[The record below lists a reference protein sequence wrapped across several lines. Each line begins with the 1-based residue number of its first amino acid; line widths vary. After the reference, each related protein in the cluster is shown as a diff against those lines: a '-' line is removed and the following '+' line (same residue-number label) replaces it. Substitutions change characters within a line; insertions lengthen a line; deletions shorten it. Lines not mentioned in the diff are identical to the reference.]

1 MSIDSVE
8 ARISYIVSAL
18 FLVYA
23 VLYIVRA
30 VQKYKVL
37 LTATPVKNACQ
48 AGYKLVSGTC
58 EQSHIPTTGYWLVP
72 GLTFLVLSVGL
83 LIFIRLKKRA
93 ALIVIGFI
101 LGFAGGNVTVG
112 IVPVAYAAWL
122 LLRAFRLNRYGD
134 PSFAGSSRMA
144 KEQAKARREGRVLE
158 TTTTN
163 EVIAGPRTP
172 PPPSK
177 RYTPKKKPR
186 KR

>member
-1 MSIDSVE
+1 M
-8 ARISYIVSAL
+8 
-18 FLVYA
+18 
-23 VLYIVRA
+23 
-30 VQKYKVL
+30 
-37 LTATPVKNACQ
+37 
-48 AGYKLVSGTC
+48 
-58 EQSHIPTTGYWLVP
+58 
-72 GLTFLVLSVGL
+72 TFLVLSIGL

-144 KEQAKARREGRVLE
+144 KEQAKARREGRVIE
-158 TTTTN
+158 TTTTS